1 MRAWMSIAAVFALLA
16 CACVFGCNDERRYI
30 GEGGFYQV
38 ALTESTAAAYA
49 AEDAA
54 LYIVEERVEV
64 PILRPTE
71 TALEDLRQAAGN
83 FEGLPFPRLPWVE
96 RDDLAIEVDFTLSN
110 LDEAERQ
117 VAVIING
124 FNEFH
129 EYQPGVTLVDE
140 EPEADFS
147 QWERLYELA
156 PEERKTGTVR
166 EEEFDEA
173 AVDLAT
179 VVNGAP
185 NSNSVVFFE
194 NKSSDD
200 ERNRQYIPEVI
211 PGLAGFRIGLRATQA
226 GRIVLDVSVRVRD
239 AGDRLANVDDEPF
252 AIMPEPFV
260 PVALV
265 EE

>member
-1 MRAWMSIAAVFALLA
+1 MRARMSIAVVFTLLA
-16 CACVFGCNDERRYI
+16 CAGAFGCTDERRFI
-30 GEGGFYQV
+30 GDGGFYQV
-38 ALTESTAAAYA
+38 ALTETTAPAYA
-49 AEDAA
+49 AEDGA
-54 LYIVEERVEV
+54 LYIVEERVAV
-64 PILRPTE
+64 PIRRPTE
-71 TALEDLRQAAGN
+71 TALEDLRQAAAN

-96 RDDLAIEVDFTLSN
+96 RDDLALEVDFTLSN

-124 FNEFH
+124 WNEFH

-147 QWERLYELA
+147 QWERLYKLA
-156 PEERKTGTVR
+156 PEQRASHTVR

-194 NKSSDD
+194 NKSSRD

-211 PGLAGFRIGLRATQA
+211 PGLAGFRIGLRTTQP
-226 GRIVLDVSVRVRD
+226 GRLVLDVSVRVRD
-239 AGDRLANVDDEPF
+239 AGDRLADPDDEPF
-252 AIMPEPFV
+252 ATTPAPFV